1 MILWEGRIGVESEL
15 GQGAT
20 FWFEIPFLISQPPEN
35 LEPAAANIDLR
46 DINVLICV
54 SDGEERQII
63 SRYLEHL
70 DIKHSKIETV
80 GDMIDTCGMADVVII
95 DNWAGSGGS
104 VDELT
109 QTIVQETS
117 AQNRPS
123 ILCLRNQLDQSK
135 KISRKNEI
143 TVQRPYSSR
152 ALVEA
157 QAVAI
162 GRIDPDQF
170 NQDQSEERRVSV
182 VEPPSVEAAR
192 EAGRLIL
199 AIEDH
204 PVNRQVLVRQL
215 HTLGYA
221 VEVAENGVEAL

>member
-1 MILWEGRIGVESEL
+1 M
-15 GQGAT
+15 
-20 FWFEIPFLISQPPEN
+20 
-35 LEPAAANIDLR
+35 
-46 DINVLICV
+46 
-54 SDGEERQII
+54 
-63 SRYLEHL
+63 
-70 DIKHSKIETV
+70 ETV
-80 GDMIDTCGMADVVII
+80 SDMIDTCGMADVVII

-117 AQNRPS
+117 AQNRLS

-135 KISRKNEI
+135 KTSRKNEI

-157 QAVAI
+157 LAVAI

>member
-1 MILWEGRIGVESEL
+1 M
-15 GQGAT
+15 
-20 FWFEIPFLISQPPEN
+20 SQPAEN
-35 LEPAAANIDLR
+35 AVPAATNIDLR

-63 SRYLEHL
+63 IRYLEHL
-70 DIKHSKIETV
+70 DIKHSKMETV
-80 GDMIDTCGMADVVII
+80 DDMIDSCGMADVVII

-104 VDELT
+104 VDELA

-117 AQNRPS
+117 TQNRPG

-135 KISRKNEI
+135 KSSKKNGI
-143 TVQRPYSSR
+143 TVQSPYSSR

-157 QAVAI
+157 LAVAI

-170 NQDQSEERRVSV
+170 NQDPSEERLVSV

-199 AIEDH
+199 AVEDH

-221 VEVAENGVEAL
+221 VKVAVNGFEALEKWQTGGFALVFTDCHMPEMDEF